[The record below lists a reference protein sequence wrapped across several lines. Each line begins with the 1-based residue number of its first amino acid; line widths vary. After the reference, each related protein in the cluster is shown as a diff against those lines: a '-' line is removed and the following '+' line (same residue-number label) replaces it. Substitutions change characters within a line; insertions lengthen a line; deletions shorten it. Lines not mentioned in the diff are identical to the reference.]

1 VADGAVP
8 GLPLRADPGTSAGA
22 PPSRGVRNDRQQSG
36 EGRGRQPVTEA
47 EGAAPFGSW
56 AELEAIVG
64 PSPGG
69 PAEFPKTEASVRA
82 VPGNHA
88 AVPVVA
94 RMWAD
99 TASAMLAFSERG
111 SRANATATR
120 DLHHERRRQQPDQR
134 EPRPSGGHISQL
146 GAGSEVRTS
155 DRRWLAD
162 LLAGRSLVD
171 TSGKALSTAIVQP
184 ARVRESA
191 MGRKYLERK
200 ARR

>member
-1 VADGAVP
+1 MNVLCLSLQRSAQGDAKHRGSVFGVCKIGELTSQEIAAWRMELSP

-36 EGRGRQPVTEA
+36 EGLGRQPVTEA

-99 TASAMLAFSERG
+99 TASATLAFSERV
-111 SRANATATR
+111 
-120 DLHHERRRQQPDQR
+120 HERTRRQPEIYIMNAD
-134 EPRPSGGHISQL
+134 
-146 GAGSEVRTS
+146 GSNQTNVSHDPVE
-155 DRRWLAD
+155 
-162 LLAGRSLVD
+162 D
-171 TSGKALSTAIVQP
+171 TSPSWVP
-184 ARVRESA
+184 ARR
-191 MGRKYLERK
+191 
-200 ARR
+200 